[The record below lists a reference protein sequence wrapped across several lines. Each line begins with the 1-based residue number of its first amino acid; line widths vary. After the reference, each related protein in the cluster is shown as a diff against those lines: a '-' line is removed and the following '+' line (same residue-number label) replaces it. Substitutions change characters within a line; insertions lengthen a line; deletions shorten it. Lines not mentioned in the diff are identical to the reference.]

1 MENKQL
7 NLSEPENIM
16 GTMDVNPLLIK
27 LSIPMMISMLVQALY
42 NVVDSIFVA
51 RVSENA
57 LTAVSLAFSLQNLMF
72 AVGIGTGVG
81 VNALLSKSLG
91 EKNQYRANKTA
102 VNESDKKK
110 NQTAGRADGRKCLLA
125 QITADHKGIR
135 NIVKLLK
142 KLPDK
147 DRQRKQ
153 TDFAVNLAFRHE
165 SAPFRTFFLIIV
177 PCCPF
182 VNSEK
187 TVEVGARGRTKRQ
200 RTDGVQKLLCGD

>member
-1 MENKQL
+1 
-7 NLSEPENIM
+7 
-16 GTMDVNPLLIK
+16 MDGGMNF
-27 LSIPMMISMLVQALY
+27 
-42 NVVDSIFVA
+42 FVFT
-51 RVSENA
+51 R
-57 LTAVSLAFSLQNLMF
+57 AVIASDNNS
-72 AVGIGTGVG
+72 
-81 VNALLSKSLG
+81 
-91 EKNQYRANKTA
+91 RANKNA

-110 NQTAGRADGRKCLLA
+110 NQAAGRADGRKCLLA
-125 QITADHKGIR
+125 QITADHEGIR

-182 VNSEK
+182 VNSEN
-187 TVEVGARGRTKRQ
+187 TVEVGARGGIKRQ

>member
-1 MENKQL
+1 MNGGM
-7 NLSEPENIM
+7 NFFIFACA
-16 GTMDVNPLLIK
+16 V
-27 LSIPMMISMLVQALY
+27 ISSDNNSRAY
-42 NVVDSIFVA
+42 
-51 RVSENA
+51 
-57 LTAVSLAFSLQNLMF
+57 
-72 AVGIGTGVG
+72 
-81 VNALLSKSLG
+81 
-91 EKNQYRANKTA
+91 KNA

-125 QITADHKGIR
+125 QITADHEGIR

-147 DRQRKQ
+147 NRQRKQ

-165 SAPFRTFFLIIV
+165 PAPFRTFFLIIV

-182 VNSEK
+182 VNSEN
-187 TVEVGARGRTKRQ
+187 TVEVGARGGTKRQ